1 MSEKTNIKP
10 ISDRTNKKAIEILK
24 DKGLIA
30 FPTETVYGIGGDATS
45 DKAVAS
51 IFSIKGRPQFN
62 PLISHVDKISDL
74 EKYGSPTKLA
84 YKIAENF
91 WPGPLTMVIERHENS
106 KISYLCS
113 AGLESI
119 AIRIPDNKNLLK
131 ILSEFGRPIAAPS
144 ANRSGKVSPTLPTH
158 VYEEFGNE
166 LKLIIDGGPTQ
177 KGIEST
183 VIDVRNESLKI
194 LRPGP
199 ITSEMIEN
207 ITKVKPK
214 IEYFSSSPESP
225 GMLKKHYS
233 PNAKIILNSPLTDC
247 IDAFLGYGG
256 HSPPKNFKGDYLN
269 LSKKGDL
276 EEAAS
281 NLFKML
287 RILDKKNPNVI
298 YVSPI
303 PQYGIG
309 EAINDRLLRASE
321 D

>member
-1 MSEKTNIKP
+1 
-10 ISDRTNKKAIEILK
+10 
-24 DKGLIA
+24 
-30 FPTETVYGIGGDATS
+30 
-45 DKAVAS
+45 
-51 IFSIKGRPQFN
+51 
-62 PLISHVDKISDL
+62 
-74 EKYGSPTKLA
+74 
-84 YKIAENF
+84 
-91 WPGPLTMVIERHENS
+91 
-106 KISYLCS
+106 
-113 AGLESI
+113 
-119 AIRIPDNKNLLK
+119 
-131 ILSEFGRPIAAPS
+131 
-144 ANRSGKVSPTLPTH
+144 
-158 VYEEFGNE
+158 
-166 LKLIIDGGPTQ
+166 
-177 KGIEST
+177 
-183 VIDVRNESLKI
+183 
-194 LRPGP
+194 
-199 ITSEMIEN
+199 MIEN

-256 HSPPKNFKGDYLN
+256 NSPPKNFKGDYLN